1 MKSTSAAAW
10 IALLVISGVGEAAAF
25 IMAVIFGVA
34 AMGQT
39 DAAEGSRL
47 WASAG
52 WWLLGSV
59 MFTAVSVWALVRVLR
74 VVATQAPGAVTEIDE
89 P

>member
-1 MKSTSAAAW
+1 MKSTNAGLW
-10 IALLVISGVGEAAAF
+10 IAVLVISAVGETAAF
-25 IMAVIFGVA
+25 IVAVIFGVA

-39 DAAEGSRL
+39 DTAEGSRL

-52 WWLLGSV
+52 WWLLGSF

-74 VVATQAPGAVTEIDE
+74 MVATQAPGAMTEMDGT
-89 P
+89 